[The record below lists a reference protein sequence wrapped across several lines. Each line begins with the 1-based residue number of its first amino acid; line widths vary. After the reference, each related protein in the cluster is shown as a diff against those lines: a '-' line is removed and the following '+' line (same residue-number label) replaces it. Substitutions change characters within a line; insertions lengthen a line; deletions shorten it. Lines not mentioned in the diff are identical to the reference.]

1 MKAGI
6 AGVVALVAAPASNT
20 ATALD
25 GNGLLLQCQALIRSM
40 EVKGPD
46 SYDSGHCMGVVQG
59 VTDVLVLYRDVLPKK
74 FCIPNDVTYGQGVRI
89 VTKYMLD
96 NPSLL
101 NNHDSVLVLAAYA
114 DAYPCK

>member
-1 MKAGI
+1 MKTWM
-6 AGVVALVAAPASNT
+6 GVVALAGTIASSS
-20 ATALD
+20 AMALD

-40 EVKGPD
+40 EIQGPD
-46 SYDSGHCMGVVQG
+46 TYDSGHCMGVVQG
-59 VTDVLVLYRDVLPKK
+59 VTDVLVLYQDKLPKK
-74 FCIPNDVTYGQGVRI
+74 FCIPHDVTYGQGVRI
-89 VTKYMLD
+89 VTKYMQD